1 VQLYAVGIEQLLLD
15 QILYGGTE
23 LMKSE
28 YKDISDD
35 NYKILCELN
44 IGMHLQNL
52 RPAVNV
58 SRVVMS
64 HEYRVI
70 HDKAKR
76 SFRDYLIIRDYVNAT
91 NFIAILFAH
100 RIERL
105 VIG

>member
-1 VQLYAVGIEQLLLD
+1 MLD
-15 QILYGGTE
+15 QTLYNRTE
-23 LMKSE
+23 VMRSE
-28 YKDISDD
+28 YKAISED

-52 RPAVNV
+52 KPAVNV

-70 HDKAKR
+70 HEKSRR
-76 SFRDYLIIRDYVNAT
+76 SLRDYLIIRDYVKAT

-100 RIERL
+100 HIERL
-105 VIG
+105 ID